1 MQHFLRQLF
10 RLEAM
15 VAVAAY
21 TIVTC
26 ALMIDIVSRE
36 VFHHSIWGIQKIAVY
51 SAITAGLIGLGLAT
65 SKGKHIRPKFTDT
78 WLPTR
83 WVGNL
88 TRAGDLIA
96 TITFLVAGYVSI
108 DLVVISYDYEFLAP
122 VLDWP
127 IWPFQ
132 IILPYT
138 FFSTALR
145 HGCST
150 VNPELRPKEALS

>member
-10 RLEAM
+10 RLESM

-21 TIVTC
+21 SIVTS
-26 ALMIDIVSRE
+26 ALMIDIISRE
-36 VFHHSIWGIQKIAVY
+36 VFQHSIWGIQKVAVY
-51 SAITAGLIGLGLAT
+51 ASIVAGLIGLGLAT
-65 SKGKHIRPKFTDT
+65 ASGKHIRPKFTDA
-78 WLPTR
+78 WLPR
-83 WVGNL
+83 SWAIYL
-88 TRAGDLIA
+88 TRAGDVVA
-96 TITFLVAGYVSI
+96 TIAFFVAGYVSI
-108 DLVVISYDYEFLAP
+108 DLVLVSYNYGFLAP

-145 HGCST
+145 HGAYTIS
-150 VNPELRPKEALS
+150 PELRPQEEIQ